1 MEHGILKCICQIMES
16 YLWNKYIIKYWRSNE
31 IAIYD
36 FFITIAITK
45 FWAEIELLSLF
56 RYIKIVIPPNI

>member
-1 MEHGILKCICQIMES
+1 
-16 YLWNKYIIKYWRSNE
+16 LWNKYIIKYWRSNE